1 MWGDPC
7 LPHSSLINVEDGDAM
22 LQLFIFLLLEISNFQ
37 KLLPPLNLVKV
48 SLKNAARPS
57 MRASVFFSEYWS
69 YRSSAIA
76 GIFFLTLF
84 FINFFDE
91 RRQQPFRNYH
101 LRISSKSHWSILY
114 IQLWLVS
121 TLSGWHLSALAFPA
135 PRQVEMSQDTT
146 EEREVVSL
154 MQWAR

>member
-57 MRASVFFSEYWS
+57 TRMRASVFFSEY
-69 YRSSAIA
+69 
-76 GIFFLTLF
+76 
-84 FINFFDE
+84 
-91 RRQQPFRNYH
+91 
-101 LRISSKSHWSILY
+101 
-114 IQLWLVS
+114 
-121 TLSGWHLSALAFPA
+121 
-135 PRQVEMSQDTT
+135 
-146 EEREVVSL
+146 
-154 MQWAR
+154 